1 MGLGGWAMMRLAK
14 RERDFA
20 LMIMPAALGFTVLFI
35 LPVAMSFFYSM
46 TDWSM
51 YRRTISWIWF
61 SNYVQL
67 FKDEKIVGAILN
79 SLKYAVV
86 ITFVQNTLAIASS
99 VFLCRSSW
107 GAKLLKSV
115 MFFPAVLSVMVV
127 GYLFKYIMSSADYG
141 LLNRII
147 IFFGGHAVNW
157 LGSAKLAL
165 YSVLLTQIWQW
176 TGWAMVIYAAN
187 IKSISPALYEAAR
200 IDGASALQMFS
211 GVTLPLLYPA
221 VSFNVLMSL
230 IGGLKVFD
238 AIFAMTGGG
247 PGYASATMITLLIQT
262 GFNTGRMAFACAFSV
277 VFFAIVFTL
286 SKALMSVF
294 GRWEGAVT

>member
-1 MGLGGWAMMRLAK
+1 MLLTK
-14 RERDFA
+14 RDGA
-20 LMIMPAALGFTVLFI
+20 LTLMILPSVIGFTVLFI
-35 LPVAMSFFYSM
+35 LPIVMSFAYSM

-51 YRRTISWIWF
+51 YRRTIQWAGF
-61 SNYVQL
+61 SNYVLL
-67 FKDEKIVGAILN
+67 FKDEKIIGAIRN
-79 SLKYAVV
+79 SIKYAVV
-86 ITFVQNTLAIASS
+86 ITLVQNVLAIAFA
-99 VFLCRSSW
+99 VFLHRATW

-115 MFFPAVLSVMVV
+115 MFFPAVLSIMVV

-141 LLNRII
+141 VLNRII
-147 IFFGGHAVNW
+147 IFFGGSAVNW

-165 YSVLLTQIWQW
+165 YSVLMTQVWQW
-176 TGWAMVIYAAN
+176 TGWAMVIYVAN
-187 IKSISPALYEAAR
+187 IKSIDPNLYEAAR
-200 IDGASALQMFS
+200 IDGASGWHIFT

-277 VFFAIVFTL
+277 VFFILVFTI
-286 SKALMSVF
+286 SKVVMALF
-294 GRWEGAVT
+294 DRWEKAACLS

>member
-1 MGLGGWAMMRLAK
+1 MRSAN
-14 RERDFA
+14 RERAFT
-20 LMIMPAALGFTVLFI
+20 LMILPAVIGFTVLFI
-35 LPVAMSFFYSM
+35 LPVAMSFAYSM

-51 YRRTISWIWF
+51 YRRTIQWSWF

-67 FKDEKIVGAILN
+67 FKDEKIIGAIRN
-79 SLKYAVV
+79 SINYAIV
-86 ITFVQNTLAIASS
+86 ITIVQNILAIAFA
-99 VFLCRSSW
+99 VFLHCSRW

-115 MFFPAVLSVMVV
+115 MFFPAVLSIMVV

-141 LLNRII
+141 VLNRII
-147 IFFGGHAVNW
+147 IFFGGPSVNW
-157 LGSAKLAL
+157 LGNAKLAL
-165 YSVLLTQIWQW
+165 YSVLMTQVWQW
-176 TGWAMVIYAAN
+176 TGWAMVIYVAN
-187 IKSISPALYEAAR
+187 IKSIDPNLYEASR
-200 IDGASALQMFS
+200 IDGASSWNTFT

-262 GFNTGRMAFACAFSV
+262 GFNTGRLAFACAFSV
-277 VFFAIVFTL
+277 VFFIIVFTI
-286 SKALMSVF
+286 SKAVMALF
-294 GRWEGAVT
+294 NRWEKAVCLN